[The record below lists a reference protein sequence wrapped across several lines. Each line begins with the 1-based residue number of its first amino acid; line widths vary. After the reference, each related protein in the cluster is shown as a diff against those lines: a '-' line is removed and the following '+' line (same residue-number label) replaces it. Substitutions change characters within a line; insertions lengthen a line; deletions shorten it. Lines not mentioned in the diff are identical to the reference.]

1 MKVLHTS
8 DLHLGKS
15 LLEES
20 FYEDQKYMLEEIIQI
35 IKEKKVEVIMISG
48 DIYDKNIPS
57 VDAVHLLNKFLNDL
71 SKENIEDKIFFFDL
85 SIISFFKIHFII
97 SLELLIVLYSSSFTI
112 PFK

>member
-71 SKENIEDKIFFFDL
+71 SKENIKVL
-85 SIISFFKIHFII
+85 IISGNHD
-97 SLELLIVLYSSSFTI
+97 SNERLSFGSNLFDQLNRI
-112 PFK
+112 